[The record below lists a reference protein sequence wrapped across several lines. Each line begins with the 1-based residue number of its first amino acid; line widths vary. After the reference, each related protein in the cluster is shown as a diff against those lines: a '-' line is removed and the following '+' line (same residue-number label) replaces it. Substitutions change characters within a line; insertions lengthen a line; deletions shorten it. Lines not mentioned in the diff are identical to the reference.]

1 MTLKHLLC
9 GIAALALFALP
20 VPPALL
26 GAVGITQVQ
35 AGEQPILKRK
45 PGQGAGQSGQT
56 EPDQSAAGKSAQ
68 KKQKKPA
75 GSEAPQQQ
83 GKQKQGKQ
91 KQGQQSGAAPG
102 SKQKGGQT
110 GGNKQGQMKC
120 TTVLK
125 VAGLC

>member
-56 EPDQSAAGKSAQ
+56 EPDQSAGGKSAQ

-75 GSEAPQQQ
+75 GGEAPQQ
-83 GKQKQGKQ
+83 QGKQ